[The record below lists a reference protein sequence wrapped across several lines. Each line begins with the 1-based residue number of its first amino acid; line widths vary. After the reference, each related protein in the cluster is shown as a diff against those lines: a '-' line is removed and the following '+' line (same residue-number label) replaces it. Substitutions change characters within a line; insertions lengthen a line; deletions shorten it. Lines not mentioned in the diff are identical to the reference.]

1 MPIHRVF
8 ARMPVHLSGIV
19 SEGQP
24 TFCLLIRRAYR
35 QAKRR
40 LARGEAPSNPK
51 KLKTGKV

>member
-24 TFCLLIRRAYR
+24 TFCLYAARIGR
-35 QAKRR
+35 QNVGWRGAKP
-40 LARGEAPSNPK
+40 L
-51 KLKTGKV
+51 